1 MHITEYIFAGACER
15 DLPGHSGD
23 PVLAR
28 PRQPERGPGHRQEE
42 LHRKTGHVLLNYTSS
57 QQFNRAVSEPSQSFT
72 VPGEDPLLGPSSC

>member
-1 MHITEYIFAGACER
+1 MVAGACER

-28 PRQPERGPGHRQEE
+28 PSQPERGPGHRQEE